1 MYLFGANQYFPKET
15 NKHKLSQPLEIW
27 KTRKVHEAICFQSI
41 YILSK
46 TAWQRDGSIF
56 GERKN
61 KNLRKPMKP
70 VLGRLTRKR
79 RFTLQESLC
88 SGASAPSTPAL
99 QFIPFYLLSAPLP
112 RGGYCLP
119 CLLQIALLCLIYL
132 SVDIQIKIQ
141 LQINWVGRSTT
152 LPPKPTTKQNS
163 CCVGFQ
169 HIVSYTGRQF

>member
-1 MYLFGANQYFPKET
+1 MEQINIFPRKQTNTCCHNHWKYGRRERYMKPFASNQSTYFPKLLD
-15 NKHKLSQPLEIW
+15 NVMAQSLE
-27 KTRKVHEAICFQSI
+27 RE
-41 YILSK
+41 
-46 TAWQRDGSIF
+46 
-56 GERKN
+56 KN

-132 SVDIQIKIQ
+132 SVDILIKIQ
-141 LQINWVGRSTT
+141 MQIN
-152 LPPKPTTKQNS
+152 
-163 CCVGFQ
+163 
-169 HIVSYTGRQF
+169 